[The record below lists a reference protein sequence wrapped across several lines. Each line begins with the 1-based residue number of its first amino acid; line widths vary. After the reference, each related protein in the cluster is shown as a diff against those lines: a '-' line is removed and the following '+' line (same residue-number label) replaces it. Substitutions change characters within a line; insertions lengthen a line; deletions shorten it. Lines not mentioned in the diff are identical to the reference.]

1 MNELKKKILW
11 QCRRGLWEL
20 DAIFIPFVEINFDY
34 LDEDEISNFQ
44 RLLEYEDIEI
54 FDILVN
60 KKSFEDTTLEP
71 IIKKI
76 LSFHDVNLGNS
87 SLFLSQIW
95 EQQMPGFV

>member
-20 DAIFIPFVEINFDY
+20 DAILIPFVENNFDY
-34 LDEDEISNFQ
+34 LEEDEISNFQ

-60 KKSFEDTTLEP
+60 KKSFEDATLQP
-71 IIKKI
+71 IIRKI
-76 LSFHDVNLGNS
+76 LNFHDVNLGS
-87 SLFLSQIW
+87 SS
-95 EQQMPGFV
+95 

>member
-20 DAIFIPFVEINFDY
+20 DAIFIPFVENNFDY
-34 LDEDEISNFQ
+34 LEENEITNFQ

-60 KKSFEDTTLEP
+60 KKSFEDATLQP
-71 IIKKI
+71 IIQKI
-76 LSFHDVNLGNS
+76 LSFHDLNLGNS
-87 SLFLSQIW
+87 S
-95 EQQMPGFV
+95 

>member
-20 DAIFIPFVEINFDY
+20 DVIFIPFVENNFD
-34 LDEDEISNFQ
+34 LLEDDEISDFQ

-60 KKSFEDTTLEP
+60 KKSYDDLTLQP
-71 IIKKI
+71 IIEKI
-76 LSFHDVNLGNS
+76 LSFHEINLGTS
-87 SLFLSQIW
+87 S
-95 EQQMPGFV
+95 

>member
-20 DAIFIPFVEINFDY
+20 DAILIPFVENNFDY
-34 LDEDEISNFQ
+34 LEEDEISNFQ

-60 KKSFEDTTLEP
+60 KKSFEDATLQP

-76 LSFHDVNLGNS
+76 LSFHDVNLGIS
-87 SLFLSQIW
+87 S
-95 EQQMPGFV
+95 

>member
-20 DAIFIPFVEINFDY
+20 DAIFIPFVENNFDY
-34 LDEDEISNFQ
+34 LEEDEITNFQ

-60 KKSFEDTTLEP
+60 KKSFEDTSLQP
-71 IIKKI
+71 IVKK
-76 LSFHDVNLGNS
+76 LLTFHDLNLGTS
-87 SLFLSQIW
+87 S
-95 EQQMPGFV
+95 